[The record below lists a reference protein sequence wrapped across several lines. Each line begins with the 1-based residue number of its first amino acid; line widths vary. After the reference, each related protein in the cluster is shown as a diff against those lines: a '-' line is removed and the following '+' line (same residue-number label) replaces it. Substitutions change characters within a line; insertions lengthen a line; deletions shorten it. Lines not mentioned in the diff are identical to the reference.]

1 MRQNPERWLL
11 LCGGLCMAMA
21 AGASGG
27 VFKWVDARGIVHYD
41 DYSLQAE
48 RLTRAS
54 IARGLVDADPKAT
67 VPAELVAEVAHQ
79 CNDLK
84 ARRASM
90 AEARILYA
98 RDPVGNQY
106 RLSDN
111 QVALERAVLA
121 QQTTRYC
128 RPLAAQYILFEA
140 RAAWRAEALKN
151 TRRILEPQ
159 ASEQSQRLLHIG
171 R

>member
-79 CNDLK
+79 CSDLK
-84 ARRASM
+84 ERSAS
-90 AEARILYA
+90 YA
-98 RDPVGNQY
+98 SAQVLFGRDPVGNQY
-106 RLSDN
+106 RLSN
-111 QVALERAVLA
+111 YQAALERAVLV
-121 QQTTRYC
+121 QQSQRYC
-128 RPLAAQYILFEA
+128 RPLAAQYIRIEAHEA
-140 RAAWRAEALKN
+140 RIAALK
-151 TRRILEPQ
+151 TAPP
-159 ASEQSQRLLHIG
+159 SQ
-171 R
+171 